1 MLIILYYMAEETR
14 RVDAGIDKKLYEN
27 VVKLGYTIS
36 EAITLG
42 FERLLEDSGEETAP
56 TEEITRIRKFIEYR
70 ARGCPGGAGRKS

>member
-1 MLIILYYMAEETR
+1 MAEETR

-56 TEEITRIRKFIEYR
+56 KEEINQNPKVH
-70 ARGCPGGAGRKS
+70 